1 MISTI
6 HNGWKR
12 IEGVLD
18 ILAPVVDLG
27 ARLYVAK
34 IFFLSGLNKVQ
45 DWDTTL
51 YLFREEYHV
60 PFLSPD
66 TAAVLGSAGELGF
79 SVLLALGLLTRFSA
93 GGLSVLNIVAVIS
106 YYHALQ
112 ESPAALQDHLE
123 WGILLALL
131 LTTRVRQLTLDY
143 WLPPHAAA
151 AAVSNKRSST
161 PF

>member
-1 MISTI
+1 MISAI

-12 IEGVLD
+12 IEGWLD

-34 IFFLSGLNKVQ
+34 IFFLSGLNKIQ

-106 YYHALQ
+106 YYHALR
-112 ESPAALQDHLE
+112 ESPVALQDHLE

-131 LTTRVRQLTLDY
+131 LTTRVRPLTLDY
-143 WLPPHAAA
+143 WLPPRAAA
-151 AAVSNKRSST
+151 AHYPATRRRAA
-161 PF
+161 